1 MKKIYLFISSMFL
14 LTSCGTLG
22 VVSSPTT
29 FKNAGKEVNVTSK
42 NINFFTLTPMNS
54 HKESKSLLDQLNSK
68 CTDGVT
74 NIRTTTSSK
83 LFLFLGFEKLQISGN
98 CE

>member
-1 MKKIYLFISSMFL
+1 MKKVFLLISSIFL
-14 LTSCGTLG
+14 LASCGTLG

-29 FKNAGKEVNVTSK
+29 FKDAGKDVNVTSK

-54 HKESKSLLDQLNSK
+54 HKESKLLLMELNKK
-68 CTDGVT
+68 CNDGVT
-74 NIRTTTSSK
+74 NIRATTSSK